1 MSPEARFVMVGGGL
15 LLEKTKKLA
24 AKVPPFIESTG
35 RVSTDTK
42 VILLQRHGRL
52 STPQMW
58 MASA

>member
-1 MSPEARFVMVGGGL
+1 MSPEARFVMVSRGL

-24 AKVPPFIESTG
+24 AKVAPFIEFIG
-35 RVSTDTK
+35 RVPTDTK
-42 VILLQRHGRL
+42 VKLLQRHGRL